1 MGNYKQQLN
10 QVVDYW
16 FEKPD
21 DYQKWFFEG
30 KKLDKYLKSTFSDLL
45 IAAKNDS
52 QITSLNLREKLG
64 LIVLLD
70 QFSRHIYRD
79 SPDAFTSDPQSLQ
92 ITKTLLETD
101 EIDKLNPTQ
110 QLFALMPLQ
119 HSENIADKDTLLD
132 FAKQKLKL
140 SENNDNNENN
150 TNTYKSLILH
160 TNGHK
165 LVLEKFGRYPKRN
178 IALARKSTEK
188 ELIYLEQNPN
198 SAY

>member
-79 SPDAFTSDPQSLQ
+79 SPDAFTSDQ
-92 ITKTLLETD
+92 I
-101 EIDKLNPTQ
+101 
-110 QLFALMPLQ
+110 
-119 HSENIADKDTLLD
+119 
-132 FAKQKLKL
+132 
-140 SENNDNNENN
+140 
-150 TNTYKSLILH
+150 
-160 TNGHK
+160 
-165 LVLEKFGRYPKRN
+165 
-178 IALARKSTEK
+178 
-188 ELIYLEQNPN
+188 IYLIIPCIFKTFV
-198 SAY
+198 